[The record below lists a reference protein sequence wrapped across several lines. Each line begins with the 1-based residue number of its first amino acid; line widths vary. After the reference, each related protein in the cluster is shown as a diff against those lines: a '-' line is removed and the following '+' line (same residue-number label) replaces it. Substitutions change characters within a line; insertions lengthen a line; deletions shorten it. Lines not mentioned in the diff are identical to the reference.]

1 MIRAAVFGLGRWGR
15 NHVRAAQAP
24 GSTPS
29 ATLRFTHAVV
39 RDPARSAD
47 YAREHGLSLG
57 TSIETVLADPAIDA
71 VVLATPNSQHPAQI
85 EACARAGK
93 SVLSEKPLALT
104 LASARSALAAC
115 ERAGVVLAVGHD
127 KRLWPSMQALAHVV
141 ASGELGALVHVE
153 GHFSNENAR
162 NFHTSWREDP
172 SEAPGAS
179 LTGTGIHVLD
189 AMVRMLGPVDRVRV
203 LHRTLPAPANGGSAP
218 DALTATLEFASG
230 CTGVLCGV
238 RPTPLFWRV
247 HVFGSHGS
255 AEAIGDSELVVRT
268 TGSPPRRIVHE
279 RVDALRLQ
287 LDAFAAAIERR
298 SGGSIAWPVPPEEL
312 LGTVAGAEAVFDA
325 LRSRESVTA
334 SRP

>member
-1 MIRAAVFGLGRWGR
+1 MFGLGRWGR

-24 GSTPS
+24 GASPS
-29 ATLRFTHAVV
+29 AALRFTRAVV

-47 YAREHGLSLG
+47 YAREHGLALG
-57 TSIETVLADPAIDA
+57 TSIEDVLADPAIDA

-85 EACARAGK
+85 EACAQAGK

-104 LASARSALAAC
+104 LVSARAALAAC

-127 KRLWPSMQALAHVV
+127 KRLWPSMRALARVV
-141 ASGELGALVHVE
+141 ASGELGVLLHVE

-162 NFHTSWREDP
+162 HFHTSWREDP
-172 SEAPGAS
+172 AEAPGAS

-203 LHRTLPAPANGGSAP
+203 LHRTLPGDANGGPAP
-218 DALTATLEFASG
+218 DALTATLEFVSG

-247 HVFGSHGS
+247 HVFGTHGS
-255 AEAIGDSELVVRT
+255 AEAIGDQDLIVRMA
-268 TGSPPRRIVHE
+268 GQPPRRLEHA
-279 RVDALRLQ
+279 RVDALREQ
-287 LDAFAAAIERR
+287 LETFAACVARTAQ
-298 SGGSIAWPVPPEEL
+298 GTQAWPVPPAQL
-312 LGTVAGAEAVFDA
+312 LGTVAGAEAVFAA
-325 LRSRESVTA
+325 LRTGETVA
-334 SRP
+334 AGRP